1 MTATRLAWAAVV
13 SLGCS
18 GGTVDPGFFEPVVV
32 SRAEPASSIAPAPR
46 PPPPGE
52 AFDRPKL
59 VLITAEWCHFCR
71 QAEPALMDAYGPFR
85 GKVKLV
91 ELDVTDDFTTRES
104 AALAT
109 EEGVRAFFDRFHG
122 RTPTVGVFVGVNDG
136 RLVHGDLEDPETL
149 RRELEHAV
157 ASRRTAEGTSP

>member
-1 MTATRLAWAAVV
+1 MTAARGLV
-13 SLGCS
+13 LGLLLGACGS
-18 GGTVDPGFFEPVVV
+18 GTVDPGFYEPVIV
-32 SRAEPASSIAPAPR
+32 SQAEPTPSATAPAR
-46 PPPPGE
+46 PPPPGD

-59 VLITAEWCHFCR
+59 VLITADWCHFCR
-71 QAEPALMDAYGPFR
+71 QAEPALMEAYGPYR

-91 ELDVTDDFTTRES
+91 ELDVTDDFTTREA

-109 EEGVRAFFDRFHG
+109 DEGVRAFFDRFQG
-122 RTPTVGVFVGVNDG
+122 RTPSVGVFVGVNDG

-157 ASRRTAEGTSP
+157 MSRRPDEQAP